1 MTNIT
6 DPQHKLKR
14 QSSKSV
20 EYILF
25 FTLIFVCAIPFAIVR
40 WILNLYQAKSLAI
53 KGPLALAW
61 LEAHRT
67 TPVIFSA

>member
-6 DPQHKLKR
+6 HSQQKLKK

-25 FTLIFVCAIPFAIVR
+25 FTLIFVCAIPFATVR
-40 WILNLYQAKSLAI
+40 WILNLYQTKSLAI

-67 TPVIFSA
+67 TPVIFSV